1 MISFEMVLKARDATA
16 GALKKAQANMTKFR
30 ASVNKGFKGMLSG
43 RKIMTGLAAGAVA
56 LGLTLKKSFEFERYR
71 VQFKVL
77 FGDLEQAKTHIASL
91 QAFSASTPFQFAD
104 IAQASRQL
112 HVFTNGVMGAE
123 ESLKLVGDAAAASG
137 QNINDVAQ
145 WVGRA
150 YSSIQAGRPFGEAA
164 QRLQEMGIL
173 GGEARNKMEELQKSG
188 ASNIAVWSVLQGELN
203 KSTGGMEEMSKTG
216 EGLFSTLKDN
226 WTLTLAA
233 FGDRFSET
241 AKVHIQALIEKL
253 KSLQEDGSIDLWA
266 ARVSEALG
274 IVGKAAKGAMWVFE
288 KLAVV
293 WGTVKYGV
301 EGTSSGLGAMLGG
314 GTFAEGVEMVDMPW
328 EKEAEIRKKA
338 HARKMKE
345 ATKEVATQEKSLSEK
360 IAEDL
365 GKKKTDA
372 AKKTVEETAAA
383 EAEKIAANLQ
393 KKLDQSKVDV
403 ENVAT
408 TEASLTKANLQKKLD
423 QSKVDVE
430 NVATTEASLTK
441 ANLEEKK
448 KQELQIVEEVAAARN
463 AAFGGGGATGEGGE
477 GAAAV
482 DPNSRNYNLTAI
494 LQAEEMAK
502 RTAQATA
509 EAFRTVIEETNRPIL
524 DKLDRV
530 AVAAERTA
538 DTLQDAITMSE

>member
-112 HVFTNGVMGAE
+112 HVYTNGVMGAE

-203 KSTGGMEEMSKTG
+203 KSAGGMEELSKTG

-226 WTLTLAA
+226 WSLALA
-233 FGDRFSET
+233 RFGDTFQDLAKNKIAALTDKIKQLMEDGTIDVWADRSKKALEGLLVT
-241 AKVHIQALIEKL
+241 AKVVAGALSK
-253 KSLQEDGSIDLWA
+253 
-266 ARVSEALG
+266 
-274 IVGKAAKGAMWVFE
+274 
-288 KLAVV
+288 
-293 WGTVKYGV
+293 
-301 EGTSSGLGAMLGG
+301 LGAIQKFVQKVAAAVGAKAGG
-314 GTFAEGVEMVDMPW
+314 GTFKEGWGMVDDW
-328 EKEAEIRKKA
+328 EEQQRKDEERIRAAARKKKEAN
-338 HARKMKE
+338 KE
-345 ATKEVATQEKSLSEK
+345 SAAQEKSLSEK

-365 GKKKTDA
+365 GKKKTDQ
-372 AKKTVEETAAA
+372 AKKAVKETAAK
-383 EAEKIAANLQ
+383 EAEEIAANLQ

-403 ENVAT
+403 EEVAHQ
-408 TEASLTKANLQKKLD
+408 EAD
-423 QSKVDVE
+423 
-430 NVATTEASLTK
+430 LTK

-448 KQELQIVEEVAAARN
+448 KQELAIVEEVAAARN

-477 GAAAV
+477 AAAV

-502 RTAQATA
+502 KQAQATA